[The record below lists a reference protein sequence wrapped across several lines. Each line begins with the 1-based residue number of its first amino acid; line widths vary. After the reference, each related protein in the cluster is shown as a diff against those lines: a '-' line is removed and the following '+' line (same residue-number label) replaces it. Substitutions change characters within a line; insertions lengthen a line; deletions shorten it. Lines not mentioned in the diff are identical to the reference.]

1 MLKKCFANKASQ
13 QLQMENFHLVWT
25 LWNSCTLF
33 LTDLLLRGFL
43 CLWIRMGYYVMLI
56 GKRMSSSLRITTW
69 IVVVYKKSLSH
80 FFFVCSYSLSSELL
94 KKAHILLHLL
104 LLLIVLVYHT
114 SHTCSFCAALICPQ
128 KISRFLKIT
137 VQQGDGLL
145 SRSSRGQRH
154 CVFVSPS
161 HPCAQYLRSFNPRL
175 DITFSLF

>member
-13 QLQMENFHLVWT
+13 QLQMENFRLVWT
-25 LWNSCTLF
+25 AVSRCTLF

-56 GKRMSSSLRITTW
+56 GKRMPSSLRITAW
-69 IVVVYKKSLSH
+69 IVVVYKKT
-80 FFFVCSYSLSSELL
+80 FFSSVHTACPVSYW

-137 VQQGDGLL
+137 EQQGDGFL
-145 SRSSRGQRH
+145 SRSSRGQEAL
-154 CVFVSPS
+154 CFCQSIPFLCTIS
-161 HPCAQYLRSFNPRL
+161 QKF
-175 DITFSLF
+175 